1 MLSFNVCHFHFKV
14 HFQVTAVN
22 PEWQCSVLCKVG
34 TGSETAKGISKTVCD
49 ASWHIWNFLLHLL
62 RKPSWI
68 SFSFAKN
75 FWILSHVPHHSNWSK
90 TKELLSTF
98 CAFFN
103 SSVLRWVFF
112 VLVFLLLIFC
122 GVFLFWGFF
131 CGFLVFFLSK
141 EALANAKTDELFFLN
156 NSHHCKTQWRIMS
169 VEAFHHFLRQANGSK
184 YESSDVWNYN
194 FYCYDII
201 SFIMAF
207 LVKIRSW
214 WNLAFWLHLSHEKV
228 NRGGGEIKF

>member
-1 MLSFNVCHFHFKV
+1 MFLRKLPLWMLSFNVCHFHFKV

-68 SFSFAKN
+68 SFSFPKN

-90 TKELLSTF
+90 TKELLSKF

-103 SSVLRWVFF
+103 SSVL
-112 VLVFLLLIFC
+112 
-122 GVFLFWGFF
+122 GWGFF
-131 CGFLVFFLSK
+131 CFGFFVVDVLWGFFVLGFFFVVF
-141 EALANAKTDELFFLN
+141 LFFFFQKK
-156 NSHHCKTQWRIMS
+156 H
-169 VEAFHHFLRQANGSK
+169 
-184 YESSDVWNYN
+184 
-194 FYCYDII
+194 
-201 SFIMAF
+201 
-207 LVKIRSW
+207 
-214 WNLAFWLHLSHEKV
+214 
-228 NRGGGEIKF
+228 

>member
-68 SFSFAKN
+68 SFSFPKN

-90 TKELLSTF
+90 TKELLSKF

-103 SSVLRWVFF
+103 SSVLGWVFF
-112 VLVFLLLIFC
+112 VLVFLLLMFC
-122 GVFLFWGFF
+122 GGFLFW
-131 CGFLVFFLSK
+131 VFFLWFSCFFSFKRSTSK
-141 EALANAKTDELFFLN
+141 CKDRWTFLLEQFTPLQNSVKN
-156 NSHHCKTQWRIMS
+156 NVCWG
-169 VEAFHHFLRQANGSK
+169 F
-184 YESSDVWNYN
+184 SS
-194 FYCYDII
+194 F
-201 SFIMAF
+201 SETG
-207 LVKIRSW
+207 K
-214 WNLAFWLHLSHEKV
+214 WL
-228 NRGGGEIKF
+228 